1 MAILLATSLVAGCG
15 YGRIHELDEAALRA
29 RAEVEVTLRR
39 RAELVPNLLATV
51 QEYGA
56 VGDELITA
64 VANARASLISAVR
77 TSDLGGMERWSAQLS
92 EELGALLEAVS
103 RSPDLGR
110 DQGYQL
116 LRSQLAATEEQ
127 MVEAGRA
134 YNEAAARFN
143 DFITGFPQLVTA
155 KVLGADTL
163 EAFEPWEGPVPLS
176 TSGE

>member
-1 MAILLATSLVAGCG
+1 VAVILAASLAAGCG

-51 QEYGA
+51 EGYGA
-56 VGDELITA
+56 AGDELITS
-64 VANARASLISAVR
+64 VANARASLINAVR
-77 TSDLGGMERWSAQLS
+77 SSDLGGMEVWSAQLS
-92 EELGALLEAVS
+92 EALGELLEAVG
-103 RSPDLGR
+103 RSPDLGG

-127 MVEAGRA
+127 IVEAGRA

-143 DFITGFPQLVTA
+143 QFITGFPQLVTA

-163 EAFEPWEGPVPLS
+163 DAFEPWERPVPLS

>member
-1 MAILLATSLVAGCG
+1 MNSVKSYIALTSRPRRHAVAILLAASLVAGCG
-15 YGRIHELDEAALRA
+15 WGRIHELDEAALRA

-92 EELGALLEAVS
+92 EELGALLESVS

-127 MVEAGRA
+127 IAA
-134 YNEAAARFN
+134 YRAAR
-143 DFITGFPQLVTA
+143 L
-155 KVLGADTL
+155 
-163 EAFEPWEGPVPLS
+163 
-176 TSGE
+176 